1 MRTENRDFLALFHA
15 NLTLA
20 LFFAMRTFRTA
31 NRARL
36 GLLGM
41 TTHGT
46 STAIFAST
54 FALSMLTEGTTP
66 TFSALFF
73 EAPMYT
79 FVA

>member
-1 MRTENRDFLALFHA
+1 MLTENRDFLALFHA

-20 LFFAMRTFRTA
+20 LFFAMRTFHTA

-36 GLLGM
+36 ELPGM

-54 FALSMLTEGTTP
+54 LAFSMLTEGITP
-66 TFSALFF
+66 TVFALFF
-73 EAPMYT
+73 EAPMWT